1 MKETL
6 MLIGFTASCMA
17 VVWCVFRTWLA
28 IDFFREWRGEIKDKL
43 DRLETRLKEPK
54 P

>member
-6 MLIGFTASCMA
+6 MLIGFTASCLATM
-17 VVWCVFRTWLA
+17 WCVFKTFET
-28 IDFFREWRGEIKDKL
+28 IEFFREMRRETKDSL
-43 DRLETRLKEPK
+43 ARIETKLKEPK